1 MNSTE
6 AVIINWKRPDNV
18 SRMVAA
24 LKAQTEPCTVT
35 ICDCSQSPTFALG
48 EETVAL
54 ADRLY
59 KWSHNL
65 AGYNRFVPMGA
76 YDHRYTL
83 FLDDDMLPGLRCVE
97 HFLRSAMQI
106 VRFGVLGQLGRI
118 IQPDG
123 IYRYADV
130 PRTDGFVETDVIIRG
145 YFVRTENLA
154 YLLQFKQMISV
165 DEFAST
171 DDLLLCTAVR
181 TLAGLSCYLTPW
193 EPDDEALMNKRE
205 LSDDFSLSS
214 RPEHLELRQGFLDR
228 AIQAGWVPLHARRG
242 TR

>member
-1 MNSTE
+1 
-6 AVIINWKRPDNV
+6 
-18 SRMVAA
+18 
-24 LKAQTEPCTVT
+24 
-35 ICDCSQSPTFALG
+35 
-48 EETVAL
+48 
-54 ADRLY
+54 
-59 KWSHNL
+59 
-65 AGYNRFVPMGA
+65 MGA

-123 IYRYADV
+123 IYRYAHV

-154 YLLQFKQMISV
+154 YLLQFKQMMSV
-165 DEFAST
+165 DEFVST

-181 TLAGLSCYLTPW
+181 ALAGLSCYLTPW
-193 EPDDEALMNKRE
+193 DPDEEALMNKRE
-205 LSDDFSLSS
+205 LSDDFALSS
-214 RPEHLELRQGFLDR
+214 RAEHLESRQGFLDR
-228 AIQAGWVPLHARRG
+228 AIQAGWVPLHARGRP
-242 TR
+242 R